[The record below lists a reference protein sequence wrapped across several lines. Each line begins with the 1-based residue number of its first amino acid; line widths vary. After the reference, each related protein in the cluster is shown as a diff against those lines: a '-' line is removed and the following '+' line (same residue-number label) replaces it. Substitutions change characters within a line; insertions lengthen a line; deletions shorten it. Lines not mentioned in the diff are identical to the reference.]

1 MVLSPGKHYHAQ
13 LGGFYCERVIV
24 NLPDTFFVSADCY
37 GESALADSLKVR
49 LLSPE
54 TKDREAAEETNPA
67 IGKGRLL
74 FKQLEWSPP
83 GWEKTLSVIAQ
94 RRFYGRF
101 RGYLPLKPNGDFVR
115 SIELPSQLGGLGF
128 VPPRIAGW
136 DVENVLEDLSPPHL
150 RALTYLARGGAQT
163 DLVLKALGKFSSD
176 RYARGIRLDD
186 GIQLIIDHLWEFL
199 PTYSFA
205 KAKEEVRTQYNVRTS
220 LGFREVSKLIKKLG
234 YHDKQS
240 LKRLIEKATTQS
252 ELLHS
257 APGRGFKSASW
268 EQRFV
273 SLEADLILVLLL
285 IEDQDVTDYDTQV
298 IYDWIKSF
306 SHPMGWVR
314 SLQTRST
321 YLHVSTSHIW
331 DEDMQEPIPIL
342 KELRKG
348 LPNLSIPSIEGILE
362 VPRQH
367 IT

>member
-1 MVLSPGKHYHAQ
+1 
-13 LGGFYCERVIV
+13 
-24 NLPDTFFVSADCY
+24 
-37 GESALADSLKVR
+37 
-49 LLSPE
+49 
-54 TKDREAAEETNPA
+54 
-67 IGKGRLL
+67 
-74 FKQLEWSPP
+74 
-83 GWEKTLSVIAQ
+83 
-94 RRFYGRF
+94 
-101 RGYLPLKPNGDFVR
+101 
-115 SIELPSQLGGLGF
+115 
-128 VPPRIAGW
+128 
-136 DVENVLEDLSPPHL
+136 VLEDLSPPHL